1 MDIDLSTQQ
10 FCEQVASSFKTV
22 SLETVIRVWHAI
34 GPIVCD
40 QMQGGKGVRL
50 DGLGIFS
57 FTIKGDP
64 VFNIM
69 PEFSSRYKVKQVGS
83 TPGLGSCPTPRINIS
98 QLCKFAKVERAAC
111 DKIYSTFISAIG
123 KGVQTGRQALVSINK
138 VAELNF
144 AKNQLKIKFLPNF
157 LRGLGKEVPEPRSPV
172 KLPRARDRNPMTGDG
187 MSDIDEPVQ
196 RQRERNPL
204 FGEDES
210 IDSRRPRT
218 TGGRLSSA
226 RSTCSAGGGGLTAA
240 NLRKISE
247 RPASGSDP
255 RAIAAKALGPQ
266 GIIEKVREKIVARG
280 GSTGIRGIAK
290 LLSIMDDNGDKR
302 LSRDELKYGLRD
314 YGIDLTPTELE
325 QVFNVMD
332 RDKNGFV
339 DVTEFLVAIKG
350 DMNSRRKGI
359 IKQAFNALDK
369 DNSGE
374 ISVEELC
381 EAYDFSHAPEVLAG
395 ARSVDQAARD
405 FMKQWDRHDSDGTVT
420 LAEFEDYYK
429 DISASID
436 DDDYFE
442 LMIRNAWRIA
452 GGVGAAANTANKR
465 VLVTGK
471 DGKQQVVT
479 VNNELGMVQGKGKDA
494 IADIQK
500 RLAQQGIN
508 ADDIELFGGMDTTEK
523 PKKQGNRPGI
533 GKDRSGVVRDR
544 NPMLDGD
551 DLPVQ
556 RAPAAKA
563 RNPMIEGDGSPVAAP
578 REAWGQN
585 SQTQVSNRPRRG
597 APSGSGKARMSS
609 AESMT
614 LNVFVPSEALKRIL
628 YSPPTNI
635 EGLGQKLQVSTTI
648 SAPRV
653 PQKAFS
659 QRMVALDKSLTREQI
674 SLMWEEMC
682 PGGETIIELEK
693 MYEIISGKFGK
704 DRNSSKSGS
713 VLDKV
718 IAKIL
723 ERCGGGG
730 LKGLQ
735 RTISI
740 MDDNGDKRLS
750 KEELKTGLQDYGIM
764 LNIRE
769 IDDVFTAF
777 DRDRNGYID
786 VDEFLIACK
795 GDLSER
801 RKSCIKMAFD
811 CLDKDRSGEITV
823 DEMIEAY
830 NFEKDPEVA
839 AGNKTVN
846 QAARDFMKQWDRFDS
861 DGLVTYEEFE
871 DYYKA
876 ISAGIDGDDY
886 FELMIRN
893 AWRIA
898 GGVGAAANTANKRVL
913 VTGKDG
919 KQQVV
924 TVNNEL
930 GMVQGKGKD
939 AIADIQKRLAQQGIN
954 ADDIE
959 LFGGMDTTEKP
970 KKQGNRPGIGKDRS
984 GVPTAAKTS
993 IGVKPASKAAVEA
1006 HNPVER
1012 HMAAL
1017 KVAAAFRGKV
1027 ARKRTEYEKRK
1038 KLANDRVRQE
1048 EINEQNRPRPP
1059 KLTRPK
1065 GKSYIGF

>member
-34 GPIVCD
+34 GPVVRD

-57 FTIKGDP
+57 YTIKGDP
-64 VFNIM
+64 VFNLM
-69 PEFSSRYKVKQVGS
+69 PEFCSKYRVKQVGG
-83 TPGLGSCPTPRINIS
+83 TPGLGSCPTPRINLS
-98 QLCKFAKVERAAC
+98 QLCKLAKVERAAC

-144 AKNQLKIKFLPNF
+144 SKNQMKIKFLPDF
-157 LRGLGKEVPEPRSPV
+157 MRGLGKEVAEPPSPV
-172 KLPRARDRNPMTGDG
+172 RLPRARDRNPMTGDG
-187 MSDIDEPVQ
+187 MSDIDEPVL

-218 TGGRLSSA
+218 AGGRLSSA
-226 RSTCSAGGGGLTAA
+226 RSTSSAGGGGLTAA
-240 NLRKISE
+240 NLRKISS
-247 RPASGSDP
+247 RPASGSNP
-255 RAIAAKALGPQ
+255 RAIAAQALGAQ
-266 GIIEKVREKIVARG
+266 GIINKVREKIVARG

-302 LSRDELKYGLRD
+302 LSKDELKYGLRD

-350 DMNSRRKGI
+350 EMNSRRKGI
-359 IKQAFNALDK
+359 IKQAFNSLDT

-405 FMKQWDRHDSDGTVT
+405 FMKQWDRHDCDGTVT
-420 LAEFEDYYK
+420 LDEFEDYYK

-452 GGVGAAANTANKR
+452 GGEGAAANTANKR

-494 IADIQK
+494 VADIQK
-500 RLAQQGIN
+500 RLAQQGIDASN
-508 ADDIELFGGMDTTEK
+508 IELFGGMDTTEK
-523 PKKQGNRPGI
+523 PKKQGNKPGVSK
-533 GKDRSGVVRDR
+533 GPSAVSRDR

-551 DLPVQ
+551 DSPLQ
-556 RAPAAKA
+556 RAPPARA
-563 RNPMIEGDGSPVAAP
+563 RNPMIDGDGSPMAAAP
-578 REAWGQN
+578 RQAWSENPGA
-585 SQTQVSNRPRRG
+585 QVSNRPRRG
-597 APSGSGKARMSS
+597 VSSGGGAKAKVSS
-609 AESMT
+609 AEPIS
-614 LNVFVPSEALKRIL
+614 LNVFVPSEAIRRIL

-635 EGLGQKLQVSTTI
+635 EGLAQKLQVSTTM
-648 SAPRV
+648 SAPTI
-653 PQKAFS
+653 PQKAFA
-659 QRMVALDKSLTREQI
+659 QRMVTLDKTLTREQI
-674 SLMWEEMC
+674 ALMWEEFC
-682 PGGETIIELEK
+682 PAGETFINLEK
-693 MYEIISGKFGK
+693 MYEKISEKFGK
-704 DRNSSKSGS
+704 DKSASKSGS

-750 KEELKTGLQDYGIM
+750 KEELKTGLQDYGII

-769 IDDVFTAF
+769 LDDIFTAF
-777 DRDRNGYID
+777 DRDRNGFID

-801 RKSCIKMAFD
+801 RKRCIRMAFD
-811 CLDKDRSGEITV
+811 CLDKDKSGEITV
-823 DEMIEAY
+823 DEMIAAY

-839 AGNKTVN
+839 AGNKSVN

-861 DGLVTYEEFE
+861 DGLVSYEEFE

-898 GGVGAAANTANKRVL
+898 GGEGAAANTANKRVL

-939 AIADIQKRLAQQGIN
+939 AVADIQKRLAQQGIDASN
-954 ADDIE
+954 IE

-970 KKQGNRPGIGKDRS
+970 KKQGNKPGVSKGL
-984 GVPTAAKTS
+984 PAAAKTS
-993 IGVKPASKAAVEA
+993 IGVKPISKSAVEA

-1027 ARKRTEYEKRK
+1027 ARKKSEYEKRK
-1038 KLANDRVRQE
+1038 KIANDRMQQG
-1048 EINEQNRPRPP
+1048 EIVDQNRPRPP
-1059 KLTRPK
+1059 KIIRPK